1 MSKPLLYTLLGVCF
15 ILLILSAFFSSSES
29 VYAKVNPYRLKRL
42 AEAKKSRA
50 ATVALKIKEQF
61 DKTISTILIGNSL
74 VNIAIS
80 SIATLIAYHYLYH
93 NTFLMTIIVTLTI
106 LIFGEILPKTLA
118 PKHSLRLALLYAY
131 VIVFFQIIFFPVVY
145 VVTAG
150 IGALAKLW
158 TPKEASH
165 ITDEELITITEE
177 MEEAGIIDE
186 DDAELITNAIDMTET
201 TAHEIMKPR
210 VDVYAVDIDDL
221 ENHFNEITDD
231 AELYIY
237 SRIPVYEDTIDNIIG
252 ILNSNVLLKKIL
264 TKEEF
269 KIRDILIPP
278 LFFHKTKPIV
288 DCLHELRIHKNHLA
302 IVVDEFGG
310 TMGILTT
317 EDIIEELVGEIW
329 DEADTIV
336 PDYIQVSENVY
347 LVDGDMN
354 IYDFLELVDYPDK
367 EFETEYTTVGGW
379 CTEIL
384 ERFPEAGDTFNWGN
398 LHLEIVQAEQ
408 MRVEK
413 VRVTINQPQ
422 DEENELEN

>member
-1 MSKPLLYTLLGVCF
+1 MSKPLLYVLLVVCF

-42 AEAKKSRA
+42 AEDKKSKA
-50 ATVALKIKEQF
+50 ASVALKIKEQF

-80 SIATLIAYHYLYH
+80 SIATLIAYHFLDH
-93 NTFLMTIIVTLTI
+93 NTFLMTIIVTLTV

-118 PKHSLRLALLYAY
+118 PKHSLKLALFYAY
-131 VIVFFQIIFFPVVY
+131 FIIFFQIIFFPVVY

-150 IGALAKLW
+150 IGAIAKIW
-158 TPKEASH
+158 TPKEADH

-210 VDVYAVDIDDL
+210 VDMYAVDIDDL

-264 TKEEF
+264 MKEEF

-288 DCLHELRIHKNHLA
+288 DCLHELRVHKNHLA

-310 TMGILTT
+310 TMGIITT

-336 PDYIQVSENVY
+336 PDYVQVSDNTY

-367 EFETEYTTVGGW
+367 EFDTEYTTVGGW

-384 ERFPEAGDTFNWGN
+384 ERFPETGDTFDWNN